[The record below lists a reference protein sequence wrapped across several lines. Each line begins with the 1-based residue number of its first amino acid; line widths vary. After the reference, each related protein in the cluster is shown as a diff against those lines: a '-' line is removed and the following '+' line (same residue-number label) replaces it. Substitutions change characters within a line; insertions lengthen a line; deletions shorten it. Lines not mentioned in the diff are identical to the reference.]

1 MFGEN
6 IFVVDESK
14 RVFLNGY
21 EIEKVL
27 NVEIKNIN
35 PLENPEV
42 TITVAVDEIDV
53 KYKGLLKYFT

>member
-53 KYKGLLKYFT
+53 KYKGLLK

>member
-35 PLENPEV
+35 PLEKPEV
-42 TITVAVDEIDV
+42 TMTVSVDEIDV